1 MCIRDRI
8 NDHGGLKIFGR
19 SDSTLNPGGV
29 RIGTAEIY
37 RVVEAFDEIADS
49 LVIGQEWKGDQ
60 RMILFLKLT
69 KSVSI
74 NDDLTKKLKQSIKSH
89 CSPRHV
95 PEIILPVDDIPYTLS
110 GKKVEIAV
118 KKIVDGEDVFNR
130 DALANP
136 DSLDL
141 YSSIPELS

>member
-1 MCIRDRI
+1 MYKRQ
-8 NDHGGLKIFGR
+8 FGR

-37 RVVEAFDEIADS
+37 SVVEAFDEIADS

-60 RMILFLKLT
+60 RMILFLKLA

-74 NDDLTKKLKQSIKSH
+74 NDDLTKKLKQSIKSN

-118 KKIVDGEDVFNR
+118 KKIIDGEDVINR

-141 YSSIPELS
+141 YSSIPELA

>member
-1 MCIRDRI
+1 MFVPLFQFEDKTDEVIVDPY
-8 NDHGGLKIFGR
+8 DLDPFA
-19 SDSTLNPGGV
+19 DV
-29 RIGTAEIY
+29 F
-37 RVVEAFDEIADS
+37 VEAFDEVADS

-60 RMILFLKLT
+60 RMILFLKLA

-118 KKIVDGEDVFNR
+118 KKIIDGEDVINR

-141 YSSIPELS
+141 FSSIPELA